1 MGLKIT
7 NAASDRPEVWLYGTI
22 GDEFDGVTVDHV
34 KSALSEIPKN
44 KSFDLRIY
52 SDGGDF
58 DAAMAMHSLLSSRS
72 AKIRGIVDVL
82 AASAASLLLQA
93 TGDRVM
99 SQHSRQMIH
108 QVHGRFNGFVTAD
121 DFRAMADQMD
131 ATNGVIR
138 SIYGRKWSGSEDELH
153 AALSKDSWYT
163 AEESVA
169 RGLADRVSGE
179 SMLKA
184 AFNGDYF
191 TYKDVPDDVIVVSG
205 PYQPVPDWKSAMES
219 KLKDV
224 LAV

>member
-22 GDEFDGVTVDHV
+22 GDEFDGVTVEHV
-34 KSALSEIPKN
+34 KAALSEIPKN

-72 AKIRGIVDVL
+72 AKSRGIVDGL

-99 SQHSRQMIH
+99 SEHSRQMIH

-121 DFRAMADQMD
+121 QFREMADQMD

-138 SIYGRKWSGSEDELH
+138 TIYARKWSGSDEELR

-163 AEESVA
+163 AQESVA

-184 AFNGDYF
+184 AFNGNYF
-191 TYKDVPDDVIVVSG
+191 KYTNVPDDVIVVSG
-205 PYQPVPDWKSAMES
+205 PIQPAPDWKSAMET

-224 LAV
+224 LAI